1 MRKILTI
8 WKKELKDT
16 IRDKRTLIFMIIM
29 PIVLM
34 PLIVIGSTKLQ
45 ESETKKQKED
55 IVQLVVAGGE
65 YAPDLTNFLNK
76 QDKIDIVITEQNLP
90 SAIDD
95 GTVDGELVIPSDYA
109 DKINKLET
117 VNLIF
122 KNKSTKLNSQASLA
136 KVQVAVNFYNQS
148 ILQKRFAEQK
158 INPNVLN
165 SINIQ
170 QQDIATKQ
178 EVGGFILG
186 FILPIFLVM
195 FTIVGGM
202 YTAIDISSGE
212 KERKT
217 LEALLLT
224 PATRFEIVTGKFLT
238 VATTAIITVVLS
250 LTSFYFA
257 FTKFPMQGGEMQ
269 IQISTGMILLMLG
282 VGVLLSVMFSAL
294 LLTLC
299 IFAKSFKE
307 AQNYLS
313 PIYILAIL
321 PITIINILPNFQPPD
336 LLFAF
341 PAVNATL
348 LFKEMLVGNYIA
360 SHIIITIGSLIVFAF
375 LAIWLATRIYS
386 KESVLFRD

>member
-1 MRKILTI
+1 MKKIFTI

-16 IRDKRTLIFMIIM
+16 IRDRRTLIFMIIM

-65 YAPDLTNFLNK
+65 YATDLTNFLDK
-76 QDKIDIVITEQNLP
+76 QDKIDVVKTEQDI
-90 SAIDD
+90 SKAIDK
-95 GTVDGELVIPSDYA
+95 GIVDGELVIPSDYA
-109 DKINKLET
+109 DKIGKQEPI
-117 VNLIF
+117 NLIF
-122 KNKSTKLNSQASLA
+122 KNKSTKFNSQASLA
-136 KVQVAVNFYNQS
+136 KVQVAINLYNQT
-148 ILQKRFAEQK
+148 ILQKRFTEQK

-165 SINIQ
+165 AINIQ

-269 IQISTGMILLMLG
+269 VQISTGMILLMLG
-282 VGVLLSVMFSAL
+282 VGILLSIMFSAL

-321 PITIINILPNFQPPD
+321 PVTIINLMPNFQPPAV
-336 LLFAF
+336 LFAF

-360 SHIIITIGSLIVFAF
+360 SHIIITIVSLAIFAF